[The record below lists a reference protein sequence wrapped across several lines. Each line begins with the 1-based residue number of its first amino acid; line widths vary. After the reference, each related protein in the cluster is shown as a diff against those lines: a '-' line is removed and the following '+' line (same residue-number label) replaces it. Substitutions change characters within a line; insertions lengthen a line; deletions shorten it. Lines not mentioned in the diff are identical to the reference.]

1 MGSHCSIAQATPE
14 EVGFVNKDP
23 CFYQRPAVRGTIHGD
38 CISGQRIHLPHGP
51 MSQALLLLPEPERNL
66 LRVDLTKGI
75 NRLYNFV
82 S

>member
-1 MGSHCSIAQATPE
+1 
-14 EVGFVNKDP
+14 
-23 CFYQRPAVRGTIHGD
+23 
-38 CISGQRIHLPHGP
+38 